1 MARRNIFDGD
11 SFYALFA
18 RGTYKRLVSREW
30 ITYADIMA
38 DHLGLSS
45 SKELPCNVYDCKK
58 RRTENGF

>member
-11 SFYALFA
+11 SFYASFA
-18 RGTYKRLVSREW
+18 RGTYKRLVSRKW